1 MENLPGPIKIL
12 IAEDNEDLR
21 ATMLAL
27 LGSEADVLCVA
38 ETDDLLQ
45 VAPLAA
51 ATDPHV
57 IVLDIELKGQ
67 SSLSR
72 LAQLRRELPSA
83 HFVIYSGHGLPELV
97 DAAMA
102 AGACE
107 YVLKSGDPDELVQA
121 IRRCAT
127 G

>member
-1 MENLPGPIKIL
+1 MPGPIKIL

-21 ATMLAL
+21 ATMIAL
-27 LGSEADVLCVA
+27 LSTEADMRCVA
-38 ETDDLLQ
+38 ETDDLQQ
-45 VAPLAA
+45 VTPLAT
-51 ATDPHV
+51 ATGPQV

-72 LAQLRRELPSA
+72 LAQLRRELPA
-83 HFVIYSGHGLPELV
+83 AEFVIYSGHGLPELV
-97 DAAMA
+97 AAAMA
-102 AGACE
+102 AGAGE